1 MAEVNKRPIVIRDLI
16 EQATYIAED
25 NLDAAERFLVAAEET
40 FQLLGRMPGVGKLC
54 GFSNPQLSGI
64 RQYPV
69 RGFKNYLIFYRATA
83 SEVEVLRVLH
93 GARDLEAILD
103 EDSTQ
108 DSEGE
113 LS

>member
-16 EQATYIAED
+16 EQATYIAEN

-40 FQLLGRMPGVGKLC
+40 FQLLGRMPGMGKRC
-54 GFSNPQLSGI
+54 RFSNPQLLGI

-69 RGFKNYLIFYRATA
+69 KGFKNYLIFYCATD

-93 GARDLEAILD
+93 GAQDLEAILD
-103 EDSTQ
+103 EDSTE

-113 LS
+113 LP

>member
-1 MAEVNKRPIVIRDLI
+1 M
-16 EQATYIAED
+16 QATYIAED

-40 FQLLGRMPGVGKLC
+40 FQLLGRMPGIGKLC
-54 GFSNPQLSGI
+54 RFSNPQLSAI

-69 RGFKNYLIFYRATA
+69 KGFKNYLIFYRATD

-103 EDSTQ
+103 EDSTE
-108 DSEGE
+108 DSAGE
-113 LS
+113 